1 MNIESVVSDILGA
14 DSDSDWNASDEE
26 DCLEDEASFH
36 VPDRL
41 LREQEGKMADSVR
54 NCRYRLRFCNN
65 SQ

>member
-41 LREQEGKMADSVR
+41 LREQEGKMADSV
-54 NCRYRLRFCNN
+54 
-65 SQ
+65 

>member
-1 MNIESVVSDILGA
+1 MNIERVVSDILGA

-36 VPDRL
+36 VPDGL

-54 NCRYRLRFCNN
+54 NCRYRLHFCNN